1 MTAAPPSPAA
11 LPAAKSNGPS
21 MFAVNAAPERFE
33 GKTVVFD
40 RVLVF
45 GRPVKAGDSYELR
58 VSNEA
63 KGAAGRPAVRAA

>member
-1 MTAAPPSPAA
+1 
-11 LPAAKSNGPS
+11 

-45 GRPVKAGDSYELR
+45 GRPVKAGTATSCGCR
-58 VSNEA
+58 TRPRR
-63 KGAAGRPAVRAA
+63 GRATCRSCCMKSWPPTSWGEVPGRGLARR